1 MRSIAVQSAETT
13 PYWPSAL
20 FAMYREFGLKNLQLI
35 ADKIHLIRLSPRG
48 GVGADWGT
56 EAFQI
61 NFA

>member
-1 MRSIAVQSAETT
+1 MPCNPLRRPPIELRHCS
-13 PYWPSAL
+13 PSNE
-20 FAMYREFGLKNLQLI
+20 EFGLKNLQLI